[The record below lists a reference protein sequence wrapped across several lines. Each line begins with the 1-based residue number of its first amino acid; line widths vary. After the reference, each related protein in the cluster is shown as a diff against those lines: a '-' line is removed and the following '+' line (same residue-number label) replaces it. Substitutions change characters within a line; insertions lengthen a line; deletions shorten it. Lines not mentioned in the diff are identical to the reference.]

1 MALPD
6 PIKDAALQ
14 QARARLA
21 MEGVTVKR
29 WAEENGFDAML
40 VYAVLSG
47 RIRARSG
54 KSHEV
59 AVRLGLKPAAV
70 VLQPTETDGTL
81 MPSREVTP
89 GK

>member
-1 MALPD
+1 MALPAPVD
-6 PIKDAALQ
+6 DAALQ

-21 MEGVTVKR
+21 MQGMTVKQ
-29 WAEENGFDAML
+29 WAEENGCDVML
-40 VYAVLSG
+40 VYAVLAG

-59 AVRLGLKPAAV
+59 AVKLGLKPAAV
-70 VLQPTETDGTL
+70 VLQPIETDGL
-81 MPSREVTP
+81 LRPSREVAP